1 MEDEMKFDSEI
12 HEGIFISQMR
22 EQIQSTLL
30 LKESGVDILKIEMP
44 KHQELEQP
52 KTTDIIKMI
61 GVKKNEI

>member
-1 MEDEMKFDSEI
+1 MKFDSEI